1 MAKNDPYA
9 TIVTVN
15 EKGNFPVALFSYH
28 YPTTAVR
35 IILEMREDEQAIG
48 ERSYLVETEKY
59 YAEVF

>member
-1 MAKNDPYA
+1 MAKSDPYA

-35 IILEMREDEQAIG
+35 IILETAPGERTAG